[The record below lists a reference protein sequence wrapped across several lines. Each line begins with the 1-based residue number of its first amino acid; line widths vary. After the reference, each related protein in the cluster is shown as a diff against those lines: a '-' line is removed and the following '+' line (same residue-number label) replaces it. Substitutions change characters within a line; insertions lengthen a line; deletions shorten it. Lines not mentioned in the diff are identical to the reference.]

1 MGSYRHRGSPCG
13 VWVLGMR
20 ERQDPPSGDR
30 RRPGAKAEDR
40 RGVRYHQHHPVSP
53 LAGCVLV
60 RPICFRTFVSGRQ
73 KCVRGIFSLVS
84 VASRSRRPPGGAPE
98 SARTPGAPCPGTQK
112 GLRLPVRRFHPATL
126 RRPPRTVSRGG
137 PLVAT
142 SGPPARDIDAAAA
155 PPRQRVT
162 ARAEAALRHGSFND
176 GPSST
181 PTAAPDALKL
191 LRRGCS
197 QRARGRL

>member
-1 MGSYRHRGSPCG
+1 
-13 VWVLGMR
+13 MR
-20 ERQDPPSGDR
+20 ERQDPLSGDR
-30 RRPGAKAEDR
+30 RRPGAKVEDR
-40 RGVRYHQHHPVSP
+40 RCVRYHQHRPVAP
-53 LAGCVLV
+53 FAGCVHV
-60 RPICFRTFVSGRQ
+60 RPICFRTFLSGCQ

-126 RRPPRTVSRGG
+126 RRPPRTVSHGA

-142 SGPPARDIDAAAA
+142 RDPPARDIDAAAA

-197 QRARGRL
+197 QRALGRLCAQDPATAGRTRGEEEK